1 VVRFVIESVVVL
13 VYLVIGE
20 MGGELVLVVD
30 VEDRDGVV

>member
-1 VVRFVIESVVVL
+1 MVRFVIESVVVL